1 MAATRLAIRL
11 IVKTVEYMKVERK
24 LIVKKIVFG
33 FVGVDAIFESLSFE
47 GQFWTL
53 HIWYILG
60 KLL

>member
-1 MAATRLAIRL
+1 MN
-11 IVKTVEYMKVERK
+11 VERK

-33 FVGVDAIFESLSFE
+33 IVGVDALFESLSFE